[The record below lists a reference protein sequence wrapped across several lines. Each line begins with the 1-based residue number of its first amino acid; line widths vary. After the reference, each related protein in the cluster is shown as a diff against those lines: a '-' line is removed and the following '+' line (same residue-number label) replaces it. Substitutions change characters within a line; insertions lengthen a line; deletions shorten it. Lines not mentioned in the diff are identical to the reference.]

1 MTLRPTKSSG
11 EITGFQYRASLSR
24 SGRLHINLCEKI
36 IKEPVPLI
44 SKLFISALNPSPPK
58 THIRKQ
64 KKKSQHPRCHTA
76 AHWQYTPTHTPPQ
89 RRRSSKQ
96 QTLHQRKGADDS
108 TSRRRNCL
116 KLSLDVQPSVSLEEC
131 PRRGAAAV
139 RVVHD

>member
-11 EITGFQYRASLSR
+11 EITDFQYRASLSR

-44 SKLFISALNPSPPK
+44 SKLFISTLNPFPPQK
-58 THIRKQ
+58 HTS
-64 KKKSQHPRCHTA
+64 KKKKKKGITHDATRLHTGNAHP
-76 AHWQYTPTHTPPQ
+76 HTPPQ

-116 KLSLDVQPSVSLEEC
+116 KLSVDVRPSVSLEEC